1 MACGNISFAPI
12 ITARLVV
19 GSGRRGANR
28 ANPTSAFPLMFMRLI
43 ANRAESYRIVPE
55 AQKRVSINV
64 YAGLSHFPRAIVPL
78 PLREGNDRGG

>member
-1 MACGNISFAPI
+1 MSSKLVFVALRSYRI
-12 ITARLVV
+12 ARD
-19 GSGRRGANR
+19 RNR
-28 ANPTSAFPLMFMRLI
+28 ADPKGEFRSMFMPVF

-78 PLREGNDRGG
+78 PLREGNRRGG